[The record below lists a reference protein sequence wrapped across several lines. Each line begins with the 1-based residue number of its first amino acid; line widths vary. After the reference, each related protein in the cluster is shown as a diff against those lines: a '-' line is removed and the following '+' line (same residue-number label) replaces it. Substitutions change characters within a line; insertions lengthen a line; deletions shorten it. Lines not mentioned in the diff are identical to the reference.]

1 MDPIGLSLE
10 NFDAIGRWRTKDEGV
25 PVDPTGTLFDGTTLR
40 GPADLKRAL
49 KGREE
54 VIVTVFIERLMT
66 YALGRGVTHQDMPF
80 VRQVLRE
87 TSPSKYRLS
96 SIVMGIIKSTPF
108 QMKKKPETAL

>member
-1 MDPIGLSLE
+1 
-10 NFDAIGRWRTKDEGV
+10 
-25 PVDPTGTLFDGTTLR
+25 
-40 GPADLKRAL
+40 
-49 KGREE
+49 
-54 VIVTVFIERLMT
+54 
-66 YALGRGVTHQDMPF
+66 MPF